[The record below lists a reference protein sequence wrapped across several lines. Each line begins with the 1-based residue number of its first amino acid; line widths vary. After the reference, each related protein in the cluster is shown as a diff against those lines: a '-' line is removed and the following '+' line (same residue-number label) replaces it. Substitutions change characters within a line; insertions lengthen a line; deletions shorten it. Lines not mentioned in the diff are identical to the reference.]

1 MVKFF
6 YLYNLYSNISTNIR
20 RSRRFSYGET
30 LLTIFNCGLKNK
42 YEDLWS
48 HHNYIIYV
56 VRGRK
61 IWHTPHGSYDL
72 REGSCVFVRKGAGIV
87 EQFFDTEFC
96 FFLFFVPDE
105 FICDVLKKKS
115 TPVLKTE
122 KKYEPI
128 IAIETNSSVQAFY
141 QSMMAYFDSNTEP
154 DPSLLELKFRELIL
168 TIADNHNNREIASFF
183 SSLLRQ
189 PQYVSLQK
197 VMEDNYCFNL
207 KLEEFARLS
216 ARSLSAFKRDF
227 MNLYHIS
234 PGKWLL
240 EKRLTHA
247 LHMLTN
253 MGKTVSEAA
262 FESGFESPSHFSR
275 SFRQR
280 FGASPASLKLQIAV

>member
-1 MVKFF
+1 
-6 YLYNLYSNISTNIR
+6 LYNLYSNISTNTR
-20 RSRRFSYGET
+20 RSRRFSCGET

-42 YEDLWS
+42 FQDLWS

-56 VRGRK
+56 IEGRK

-72 REGSCVFVRKGAGIV
+72 HEGSCVFVRKGAGIV

-115 TPVLKTE
+115 IPVLKSE

-128 IAIETNSSVQAFY
+128 ISIETNSSVQAFY
-141 QSMMAYFDSNTEP
+141 QSMMVYFDSNTEP

-168 TIADNHNNREIASFF
+168 TIADNLNNREIASFF

-216 ARSLSAFKRDF
+216 SRSLSAFKRDF

-247 LHMLTN
+247 LHMLSN
-253 MGKTVSEAA
+253 MGRTVSEAA